1 MAKKDKIMDRLNAL
15 QPNVPTK
22 TRARASKEKPAHTA
36 SEDQHPDPSPHETKA
51 SPAPVAQVA
60 QVAQVDREEPA
71 PVKTEL
77 AIAEPAIAAPV
88 TAQPVIADK
97 EEPLVPAPSQP
108 IEHSLV
114 VRENLPGYLVLMVDS
129 FSEMEKLRGAM
140 LKEIG
145 NIHSLVFD
153 AWTRS
158 LIISYDIARTN
169 FEYIMNLAMQSF
181 TGGKDK
187 P

>member
-1 MAKKDKIMDRLNAL
+1 MAKKDKIMDRLHAL

-22 TRARASKEKPAHTA
+22 TRTRASASKEKPAQEMDRGEH
-36 SEDQHPDPSPHETKA
+36 SESSRQEPQA
-51 SPAPVAQVA
+51 SPETSSLAPPSQTLEAPVAIK
-60 QVAQVDREEPA
+60 ES
-71 PVKTEL
+71 
-77 AIAEPAIAAPV
+77 APV
-88 TAQPVIADK
+88 TVKPVMPVMRK
-97 EEPLVPAPSQP
+97 EEEPLVPVPDKP
-108 IEHSLV
+108 IEHGLV

-140 LKEIG
+140 LNEIG

-169 FEYIMNLAMQSF
+169 YEYIMNLAMQSF
-181 TGGKDK
+181 TGGKGR